1 MKYVDSLVRSNQPSR
16 SPRAFIQARV
26 TISQQEY
33 SQVQQIFDQILK
45 NAGQLN
51 LEQKEIFESLKET
64 LRRFQKDWRH
74 QPLEDAA
81 KQALLKA
88 ALNLNPSEFE
98 DLFVYLQHFLR
109 RSSLQGVFE
118 QIYLAL
124 KYSKTLS
131 KPQNLD
137 FVTRIYLERMAV
149 VFDLL
154 QPYLTAK
161 QIAKWQQHV
170 AGRLKRF

>member
-1 MKYVDSLVRSNQPSR
+1 MKYVDSLVRSNQLSH
-16 SPRAFIQARV
+16 SLRAFIQARV
-26 TISQQEY
+26 AISQQEY

-51 LEQKEIFESLKET
+51 LEQKETFESLREVLK
-64 LRRFQKDWRH
+64 RFQKDWRH
-74 QPLEDAA
+74 KQIEESA

-98 DLFVYLQHFLR
+98 DLFVYLQYFLK
-109 RSSLQGVFE
+109 RSSLQGIFE

-137 FVTRIYLERMAV
+137 FVTRIYVERMSV

-154 QPYLTAK
+154 KPYLTNK